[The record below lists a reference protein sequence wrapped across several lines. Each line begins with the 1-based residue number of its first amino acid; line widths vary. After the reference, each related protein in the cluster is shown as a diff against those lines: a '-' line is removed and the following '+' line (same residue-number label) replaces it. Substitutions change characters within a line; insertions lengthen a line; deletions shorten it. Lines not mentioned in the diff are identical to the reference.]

1 MAIEAI
7 GERLNLEES
16 SKSLAVLYDAL
27 VRGRK
32 IGTMPRSVVTC
43 GSPAVLVLASNN
55 ARAYALIMND
65 SDTVIYLGFRGT
77 LGGTLPDV
85 MTTLV
90 GVRLNASGGSF
101 QIDWSNLWKG
111 AIYALTS
118 AASKN
123 LQVVEGLYA

>member
-1 MAIEAI
+1 MPEAI
-7 GERLNLEES
+7 RERLNLEEA
-16 SKSLAVLYDAL
+16 SKTLAVLYDAL
-27 VRGRK
+27 LRGRK
-32 IGTMPRSVVTC
+32 VGTMIRSVVTC
-43 GSPAVLVLASNN
+43 GASVAVLVLASNN

-65 SDTVIYLGFRGT
+65 SDTAIYLGFGGT

-101 QIDWSNLWKG
+101 QIDWSNLWQG

>member
-16 SKSLAVLYDAL
+16 SKTLAVLYDAL

-32 IGTMPRSVVTC
+32 IGTMPASIATC
-43 GSPAVLVLASNN
+43 GTTAILVLASNN
-55 ARAYALIMND
+55 ARAFALIMND
-65 SDTVIYLGFRGT
+65 SDTAIYLSFVGT
-77 LGGTLPDV
+77 INA
-85 MTTLV
+85 MTSQT

-123 LQVVEGLYA
+123 LQIVEGLYA